1 MWSVRPIRPCNQERL
16 QGRCVN
22 NVYYR
27 NIVYCH
33 LLWIPDVGDAMTE
46 MREGGREEQIQ
57 FVRSIF
63 TDWRIQ
69 TERQIENSSRGKQG
83 NLLQKTLQ
91 GVSAKSHT
99 ILSAV
104 NVCVSVVLQCSILK
118 SLGASFYG
126 RSNLLNSPK
135 LQIWI
140 SKMYQHLMVK
150 FICSPCGNTNVH
162 NYLIMNCNCD
172 LPNAYFLTE
181 NY

>member
-1 MWSVRPIRPCNQERL
+1 MWSVRPNRPCNQERL

-27 NIVYCH
+27 SIVYCD
-33 LLWIPDVGDAMTE
+33 LLWIPDAGDTMTE
-46 MREGGREEQIQ
+46 MREGGRKEQVR

-104 NVCVSVVLQCSILK
+104 NVCVSVVLQRSILK
-118 SLGASFYG
+118 GLGESFYG
-126 RSNLLNSPK
+126 RPNLLKSPK

-140 SKMYQHLMVK
+140 SKMYQHIMFK
-150 FICSPCGNTNVH
+150 FICSPCGNINVH
-162 NYLIMNCNCD
+162 SHLIMDCNCD
-172 LPNAYFLTE
+172 LPHP
-181 NY
+181 